1 MNKINM
7 QAKLLILLVEIEEIF
22 FNEQQVKVHPMLLTD
37 KLTMNDISF
46 SSSFAIL
53 NEEQKRIQ
61 VSVRF
66 QTRTE
71 RKQPI
76 DFSLSC
82 VGLYKLENG
91 DLDETTLKN
100 IYNWGVAIQTG
111 AVRQK
116 LSEILQTSP
125 YHEVWYLPISLVKI
139 ETVEQ

>member
-1 MNKINM
+1 M